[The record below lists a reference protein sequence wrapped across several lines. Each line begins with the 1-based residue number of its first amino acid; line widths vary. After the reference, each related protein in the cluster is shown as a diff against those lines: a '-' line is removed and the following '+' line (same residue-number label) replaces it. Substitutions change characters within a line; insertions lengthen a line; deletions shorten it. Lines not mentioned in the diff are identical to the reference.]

1 MARQRHTR
9 KDYYAI
15 LGVPEAAT
23 EEELKKSY
31 RRLALQYHPDK
42 NPGDR
47 EGRGALQGDQRGLR
61 RPDGSA
67 EAAAVRFFPTG

>member
-1 MARQRHTR
+1 MARQRHTK

-31 RRLALQYHPDK
+31 RRLALLYHPDK

-47 EGRGALQGDQRGLR
+47 K
-61 RPDGSA
+61 A
-67 EAAAVRFFPTG
+67 E